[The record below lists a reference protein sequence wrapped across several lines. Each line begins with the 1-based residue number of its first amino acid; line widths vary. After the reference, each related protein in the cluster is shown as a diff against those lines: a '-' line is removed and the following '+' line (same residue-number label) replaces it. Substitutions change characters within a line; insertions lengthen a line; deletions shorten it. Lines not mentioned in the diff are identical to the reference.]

1 MKQTITILQ
10 QKSDWKRQVQFMRLV
25 IGVYETREEAIDFAI
40 TYSHGTHIE
49 IWENGESSV
58 VVK

>member
-25 IGVYETREEAIDFAI
+25 IGVYDTKQEAIDFA
-40 TYSHGTHIE
+40 TKYPHGTHIE

-58 VVK
+58 IVK